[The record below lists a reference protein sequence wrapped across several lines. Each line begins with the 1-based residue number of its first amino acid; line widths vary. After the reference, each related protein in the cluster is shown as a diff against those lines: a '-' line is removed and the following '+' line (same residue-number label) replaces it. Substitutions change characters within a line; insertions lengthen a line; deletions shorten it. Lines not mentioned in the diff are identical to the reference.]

1 MDRLDS
7 YTYFFLQFI
16 NQTESL
22 RPETAVVYLHNWLLK
37 TA

>member
-22 RPETAVVYLHNWLLK
+22 LPETAVVYLHNWLLK